1 MSSFVRFGGQ
11 GVSRPFVKTP
21 MVDGTGSTSAS
32 SSTIVSVEYP
42 ASASTASSRRAAV
55 QDYRLSDT
63 SSDTESETISY
74 GDITDVYAFDE
85 RRLTEAKVESMKDK
99 MGVENA
105 ALFDALAIHMEAKMN
120 AKFSDLQ
127 QAAKT
132 QTEEDARLEAANE
145 LRLKAKE
152 EARLKAEEDARLD
165 AAKELRLKAKE
176 EARLKAEED
185 ARLKAAR
192 EARLKP
198 PEEAR
203 SKADEDAK
211 KTKKAEECA
220 LSNLKQFDR
229 DLAVAREVDKESRCR
244 RKDQRSFRDV
254 PKEATVSEFLHQKSS
269 KQQPFLFSHREAQR
283 PEKNRSGTPVLTGQ
297 RASVRD
303 VQPLENKRLSGYTKT
318 LTEAVGSQ
326 STGRGQLATVPGGWD
341 MGALRSKKRGVRS

>member
-21 MVDGTGSTSAS
+21 MVDGTRSTSAS

-42 ASASTASSRRAAV
+42 ASASTASSRRTAV

-99 MGVENA
+99 MGAQNA

-127 QAAKT
+127 QAAKN
-132 QTEEDARLEAANE
+132 Q
-145 LRLKAKE
+145 
-152 EARLKAEEDARLD
+152 AEEDARWE
-165 AAKELRLKAKE
+165 ATKELRLKAKE

-211 KTKKAEECA
+211 KTNKAEDRA

-254 PKEATVSEFLHQKSS
+254 PKEATASEFLHQKSS
-269 KQQPFLFSHREAQR
+269 KQQPFLFPHREAQR
-283 PEKNRSGTPVLTGQ
+283 PEKNRSGTPVPTGQ

-303 VQPLENKRLSGYTKT
+303 VQPLENKRQSGYTKT